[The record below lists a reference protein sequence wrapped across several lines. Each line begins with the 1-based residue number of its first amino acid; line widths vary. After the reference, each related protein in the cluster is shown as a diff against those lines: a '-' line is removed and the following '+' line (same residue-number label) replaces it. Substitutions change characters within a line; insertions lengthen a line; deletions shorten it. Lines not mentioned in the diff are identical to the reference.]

1 MFSALHVHQWDVQEG
16 KTFLYAVLPLERI
29 NRQNFHSSEK
39 HRVMQM
45 SESFHCEDKLE
56 SGLIYVSK
64 SKSFT
69 DFSILNTSNKL
80 QHDLRHAVSSLR
92 H

>member
-1 MFSALHVHQWDVQEG
+1 
-16 KTFLYAVLPLERI
+16 
-29 NRQNFHSSEK
+29 
-39 HRVMQM
+39 M